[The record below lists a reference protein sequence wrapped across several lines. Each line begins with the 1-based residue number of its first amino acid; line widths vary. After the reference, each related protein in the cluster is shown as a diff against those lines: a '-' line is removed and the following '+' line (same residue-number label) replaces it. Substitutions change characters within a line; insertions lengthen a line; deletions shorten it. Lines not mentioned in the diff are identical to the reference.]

1 MRLLAQLTEYLG
13 IEVNQT
19 SHIERLI
26 SGLSTC
32 AAIALV
38 AYLTQWTLGDQAHL
52 LFFASSAA
60 SAFLVFALPHGALS
74 QPWPVMVGQS
84 LAMLMG
90 IVCFMVLGDGIV
102 GAALAVGLT
111 VFGMHYLRCLHP
123 PGAATAFFF
132 VTGVAP
138 DAIVYTG
145 FAFVFNI
152 AVIIVLG
159 MVVNNLFHWRRYPLQ
174 SQRQVPLA
182 ATEDRIE
189 LEDLHQALMQHDAFI
204 DVSLEELQTL
214 YQQAN
219 QVAKQRQA

>member
-19 SHIERLI
+19 SHLERLI
-26 SGLSTC
+26 SGLATC

-74 QPWPVMVGQS
+74 QPWPVLIGQS

-90 IVCFMVLGDGIV
+90 IGCFIVLGDGIV
-102 GAALAVGLT
+102 AAALAVGLT

-132 VTGVAP
+132 VTGVTP
-138 DAIVYTG
+138 DAIAYTG

-159 MVVNNLFHWRRYPLQ
+159 MIMNNLFHWRRYP
-174 SQRQVPLA
+174 SQPKRHKTKPTQA
-182 ATEDRIE
+182 DRIE
-189 LEDLHQALMQHDAFI
+189 LEDWHQALTQHDAFL

-214 YQQAN
+214 YEQAH
-219 QVAKQRQA
+219 QVAQRRQS